1 MQSIKEALRYLMGF
15 AGPSGFGSSSTAD
28 QVTAQDSSHSI
39 PPNLTAIITG
49 ATSGIGAETARV
61 LAKRGLRLIIPA
73 RDVKRAAEVRE
84 RIRRESP
91 TAEIVVIEMDLSS
104 IASIRRFCARFLALG
119 LPLNIL
125 INNAGK
131 FCRRPQFT
139 DDKYEMTFATNY
151 LGHFILT
158 ETLIEKMVETARETG
173 IEGRIINVSSI
184 IHKWVKRDGFRLSNM
199 LKPKDYNAT
208 TAYAQSKLAN
218 IMHAKE
224 IARQLKVFLMHCETD
239 CIFFLTSRLLKTPSQ
254 GASTT
259 CYVALN
265 PQVQGISGK
274 YFVDCNESS
283 CSSLADDEI
292 AAQNLWKETRTLV
305 RRLISKP

>member
-1 MQSIKEALRYLMGF
+1 MQSIKEALRYLIGF

-125 INNAGK
+125 
-131 FCRRPQFT
+131 
-139 DDKYEMTFATNY
+139 M
-151 LGHFILT
+151 
-158 ETLIEKMVETARETG
+158 
-173 IEGRIINVSSI
+173 
-184 IHKWVKRDGFRLSNM
+184 
-199 LKPKDYNAT
+199 YNAT

-224 IARQLKVFLMHCETD
+224 IARQLK
-239 CIFFLTSRLLKTPSQ
+239 

-259 CYVALN
+259 CYVALSS
-265 PQVQGISGK
+265 QVQGISGK

-292 AAQNLWKETRTLV
+292 AAQNLWKETHTLV